1 MYMDDNVIDVQP
13 KIVVA
18 PGSNPADNSAP
29 AEIVPAKKKRKPG
42 GKPFVKGDPRINRK
56 GNKIKPYLHLV
67 EMAQTIGAMKVLGTD
82 GKMHEINEIILIDM
96 ARSKDFN
103 KQAKFLAYQFG
114 NIPDSFDWD
123 KAGEALKAA
132 GLSDSDLANRIVAI
146 LSLARERLA
155 RKRIEEDTK
164 DV

>member
-1 MYMDDNVIDVQP
+1 M
-13 KIVVA
+13 
-18 PGSNPADNSAP
+18 
-29 AEIVPAKKKRKPG
+29 
-42 GKPFVKGDPRINRK
+42 
-56 GNKIKPYLHLV
+56 
-67 EMAQTIGAMKVLGTD
+67 
-82 GKMHEINEIILIDM
+82 DM

-164 DV
+164 